1 MIKKMAK
8 KKNNLI
14 LIIPA
19 FLLMGMALG
28 IQTQSVLKQ
37 TIIGLIVGIIVYF
50 FLSYR
55 NKKINS
61 NK

>member
-1 MIKKMAK
+1 MTK

-19 FLLMGMALG
+19 FLLMGAAVG
-28 IQTQSVLKQ
+28 IQTETVIKQ

-50 FLSYR
+50 FLIYR
-55 NKKINS
+55 NKKF

>member
-1 MIKKMAK
+1 MTK

-14 LIIPA
+14 LIIPG
-19 FLLMGMALG
+19 FLLMGAAVG
-28 IQTQSVLKQ
+28 IQTKGVIKQ

-50 FLSYR
+50 FLRYR
-55 NKKINS
+55 NNKIK

>member
-1 MIKKMAK
+1 MAK

-19 FLLMGMALG
+19 FLLMGAAVG
-28 IQTQSVLKQ
+28 IQTKSVIKH
-37 TIIGLIVGIIVYF
+37 TIVGLIVGIIIYF
-50 FLSYR
+50 FLRYR
-55 NKKINS
+55 NKKL

>member
-1 MIKKMAK
+1 MTK

-19 FLLMGMALG
+19 FFLIGVSLG
-28 IQTQSVLKQ
+28 IQTKSLFKQ
-37 TIIGLIVGIIVYF
+37 AVIGLIVGILIYF

-55 NKKINS
+55 NKNS
-61 NK
+61 NKTKQ